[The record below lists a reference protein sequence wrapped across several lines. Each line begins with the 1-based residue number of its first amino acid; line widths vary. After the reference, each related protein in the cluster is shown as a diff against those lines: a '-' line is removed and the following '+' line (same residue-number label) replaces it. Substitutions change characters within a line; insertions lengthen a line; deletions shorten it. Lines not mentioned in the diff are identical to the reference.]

1 MKRARRFRL
10 AQGRRGDYMRCS
22 ASFEVRLSNVAAR
35 PHAPVF
41 TQGNLMR
48 HVAVMTATGS
58 IGLIAIFS
66 VDVLSLFWVSRLGVD
81 SYKAAIG
88 YSSQL
93 SFVLMSVNIGLT
105 IAISA
110 QVSRALGAGDRP
122 LARRMA
128 ASGLL
133 LTFLATLVLSTALW
147 FGRDYALEKAMH
159 AQGPAR
165 DVASGLLAIIIPA
178 NVPMGLGM
186 ALSGV
191 LRACGDAR
199 RAMYVTLMGGV
210 VTAFTDPLLIFGFGL
225 GVYGAAWATLI
236 SRLVFLGVGY
246 SGAVRVHNLVG
257 RPSFGALRQDFR
269 ALGEIGWPSILAN
282 LATPVSAIYVTRVWS
297 DFGEATVAGGAIVD
311 RVIPLA
317 FGVIFALTGSI
328 GPIIGQNYG
337 ARLMPRV
344 RRALSD
350 SFVLAVGY
358 AIIAWGALALA
369 APLVVS
375 SFEARGPTAEFVLLF
390 CRYGAMAWVFVTC
403 LFVANTAFNN
413 LGFAR
418 MAMLFN
424 WGRATLGTIPF
435 VLIGS
440 RWGGVPGAMVGLILG
455 AAIFG
460 LGGVAMAYWLVGRLA
475 SRVEAE

>member
-1 MKRARRFRL
+1 
-10 AQGRRGDYMRCS
+10 
-22 ASFEVRLSNVAAR
+22 
-35 PHAPVF
+35 
-41 TQGNLMR
+41 MR

-58 IGLIAIFS
+58 IGLIAIFA

-88 YSSQL
+88 YASQL

-110 QVSRALGAGDRP
+110 SVSRALGAGDRP
-122 LARRMA
+122 RARRVA

-133 LTFLATLVLSTALW
+133 LTAIVTLALAVVLWWFRDVALDR
-147 FGRDYALEKAMH
+147 FMH
-159 AQGPAR
+159 AKGQAAE
-165 DVASGLLAIIIPA
+165 VASGLLAIIIPA
-178 NVPMGLGM
+178 NIPMGLGM

-199 RAMYVTLMGGV
+199 RAMYVTLSGGI
-210 VTAFTDPLLIFGFGL
+210 VTAFTDPLLIFGLGL
-225 GVYGAAWATLI
+225 GVYGAAWATVI
-236 SRLVFLGVGY
+236 SRFVFLGVGLH
-246 SGAVRVHNLVG
+246 GAIRIHRLVG
-257 RPSFGALRQDFR
+257 RPSVAALATDFR
-269 ALGEIGWPSILAN
+269 PLMGIGLPSILAN
-282 LATPVSAIYVTRVWS
+282 LATPVAAIYVTRVWS

-328 GPIIGQNYG
+328 GPIIGQNFG

-350 SFVLAVGY
+350 SFILAVGY
-358 AIIAWGALALA
+358 ALVAWAVLAIA
-369 APLVVS
+369 APLVVNA
-375 SFEARGPTAEFVLLF
+375 FDARGQSAQFVILF
-390 CRYGAMAWVFVTC
+390 CRYGALAWVFITC

-413 LGFAR
+413 LGFAL

-435 VLIGS
+435 VILGAKFA
-440 RWGGVPGAMVGLILG
+440 GVPGAMVGLILG
-455 AAIFG
+455 SAIFG
-460 LGGVAMAYWLVGRLA
+460 LASVAAAYFLVGRLA
-475 SRVEAE
+475 RDAKPV

>member
-1 MKRARRFRL
+1 
-10 AQGRRGDYMRCS
+10 
-22 ASFEVRLSNVAAR
+22 
-35 PHAPVF
+35 
-41 TQGNLMR
+41 MR

-58 IGLIAIFS
+58 IGLIAIFA

-88 YSSQL
+88 YASQL
-93 SFVLMSVNIGLT
+93 SFILMSINIGLT

-110 QVSRALGAGDRP
+110 TVSRALGAGDRSR
-122 LARRMA
+122 ARRMA

-133 LTFLATLVLSTALW
+133 LTTLVTLVLSAILW
-147 FGRDYALEKAMH
+147 WYRDAALERFMH
-159 AQGPAR
+159 AKGEAGI
-165 DVASGLLAIIIPA
+165 VASGLLAIIIPA
-178 NVPMGLGM
+178 NIPMGLGM
-186 ALSGV
+186 ACSGV

-199 RAMYVTLMGGV
+199 RAMYVTLSGGII
-210 VTAFTDPLLIFGFGL
+210 TAFTDPLLIFGLGL

-236 SRLVFLGVGY
+236 SRLVFLAVGLN
-246 SGAVRVHNLVG
+246 GAVRVHDLVG
-257 RPSFGALRQDFR
+257 RPSFA
-269 ALGEIGWPSILAN
+269 ALGRDLRPLMSIGLPSILAN

-297 DFGEATVAGGAIVD
+297 DLGEATVAGGAIVD

-344 RRALSD
+344 RRALTD
-350 SFVLAVGY
+350 SFVLAIGY
-358 AIIAWGALALA
+358 ALVAWAALAVA
-369 APLVVS
+369 APLIVS
-375 SFEARGPTAEFVLLF
+375 AFAATGDSEHFVMLF
-390 CRYGAMAWVFVTC
+390 CRYGAIAWVFITC

-413 LGFAR
+413 LGFAL

-435 VLIGS
+435 VLIGAKLA
-440 RWGGVPGAMVGLILG
+440 GVPGAMTGLVCG
-455 AAIFG
+455 SAIFG
-460 LGGVAMAYWLVGRLA
+460 LGAVATAYFLVGRLA
-475 SRVEAE
+475 RDTKPAL